1 MNRVIRIINFVK
13 TSALNTRLFKL
24 LCEDFGS
31 DHICLLYHTEVRWLS
46 RGNTT
51 RRLFELRDV
60 LLVFFKEKE
69 HNFQK
74 DLEDEEFISRLAYL
88 SDIFGALNHLN
99 LSFQGPDCTVTEFI
113 SKLGGFFQKLD
124 LLMKNVESK
133 HYGMF
138 ELLTTL
144 EREPT
149 DEFDKE
155 IVHHLLMLKTELKHY
170 FLDVTCCAYVANPFS
185 VDPADLPVGTGEQKE
200 LIDIQADETA
210 KTKHKE
216 CSPLNLW
223 VVRGDCTGPP
233 SGTRS
238 QKGWES
244 LNNRIVICE
253 LFVAVYNGDKWI
265 QSSTDLKE
273 CSR

>member
-1 MNRVIRIINFVK
+1 MVDCFVA
-13 TSALNTRLFKL
+13 TLAR
-24 LCEDFGS
+24 
-31 DHICLLYHTEVRWLS
+31 HRVRWIS

-69 HNFQK
+69 RDFQK

-113 SKLGGFFQKLD
+113 SELGVFVRKLD
-124 LLMKNVESK
+124 LWMKNVESK
-133 HYGMF
+133 CYGMF
-138 ELLTTL
+138 ELLITL

-149 DEFDKE
+149 DEFDQK
-155 IVHHLLMLKTELKHY
+155 IVHLLSLLKTALKHY

-185 VDPADLPVGTGEQKE
+185 VDPADLTVVTGEQEE
-200 LIDIQADETA
+200 LIDIQADETF
-210 KTKHKE
+210 
-216 CSPLNLW
+216 LW
-223 VVRGDCTGPP
+223 SQVVGGDCTGPP

-238 QKGWES
+238 QKACES
-244 LNNRIVICE
+244 LP
-253 LFVAVYNGDKWI
+253 
-265 QSSTDLKE
+265 
-273 CSR
+273 